1 MDSVTPWISAL
12 AERCLSFYLGRSDN
26 GIQVE
31 DVGGC
36 LSFSFSEIEQRTAIV
51 ANVRYTFEM
60 HTGEKRY

>member
-31 DVGGC
+31 DFGGY
-36 LSFSFSEIEQRTAIV
+36 LSFSFSDIQQRTAII
-51 ANVRYTFEM
+51 ATVRYIIEM